1 MKISYYTQ
9 LGAPKKEKLEV
20 SNLLLR
26 ASFNPDL
33 VHQVVRVQA
42 ARLRR
47 PGAHAKGRAEVAGSG
62 RKPWPQKHTGRAR
75 HGSRRSPIWVG
86 GGVVFGP
93 TKERSLKLKVP
104 KAMKRRALASV
115 LAQKLKDKELLVL
128 EDFSIKEPKTKIFKQ
143 TLEQFF
149 DKVLGKS
156 AKESAKGRSVLILI
170 PEPRADLIRASRN
183 LPKVQ
188 VMPVNDLNMLA
199 VLRYKYLLITKGA
212 LEKLEA
218 RILNQSAK

>member
-1 MKISYYTQ
+1 MKIDYYTQ
-9 LGAPKKEKLEV
+9 QGDKKKEKLEV
-20 SNLLLR
+20 ADRLLKV
-26 ASFNPDL
+26 SFNPNL

-93 TKERSLKLKVP
+93 AKERSLKLKIP
-104 KAMKRRALASV
+104 KAMKRRALADV

-143 TLEQFF
+143 TIEHFF

-156 AKESAKGRSVLILI
+156 AKESAKGPSVLILV
-170 PEPRADLIRASRN
+170 PEPQADLTRASRN

-188 VMPVNDLNMLA
+188 VMPVDSLNVLA
-199 VLRYKYLLITKGA
+199 VLKYKYLLITKKA
-212 LEKLEA
+212 LERLEL
-218 RILNQSAK
+218 RLTS